1 MSNYARPGAT
11 SRHNEA
17 YWRGEWYLGLGAGA
31 VGCAPVSA
39 DGRAGERW
47 RNDADAAAYCERIE
61 ADHQSEEEQAF
72 ATLSALAEARNFG
85 LIREQ
90 GRMVFTR
97 KREKPRPS
105 GRGGRAQARA
115 ASRWLGG

>member
-1 MSNYARPGAT
+1 MAQPDD
-11 SRHNEA
+11 HLFVL
-17 YWRGEWYLGLGAGA
+17 GE
-31 VGCAPVSA
+31 VGS
-39 DGRAGERW
+39 GRASLLGEMMAREAAS
-47 RNDADAAAYCERIE
+47 RPVPPDFKADCERIE